1 MKNRNK
7 YTLKL
12 PRIQFCDL
20 MMACSGIIMASK
32 DEQRCPE
39 TSDTR
44 KEILDGTIKK
54 WKRLHDEL
62 KRQLDEQD
70 AE

>member
-1 MKNRNK
+1 MKNSSE
-7 YTLKL
+7 YTLSLK
-12 PRIQFCDL
+12 RIQICDL
-20 MMACSGIIMASK
+20 MVACSGIIQEAK
-32 DEQRCPE
+32 DEQRRPE

-44 KEILDGTIKK
+44 KEILEGTIKK

-70 AE
+70 SE

>member
-1 MKNRNK
+1 MKNRNE

-12 PRIQFCDL
+12 ARVKICDL
-20 MMACSGIIMASK
+20 MIACSGIIRGARE
-32 DEQRCPE
+32 EQNDPE

-44 KEILDGTIKK
+44 KEILNNTITK
-54 WKRLHDEL
+54 WKGLHDEL